1 MSSVEGP
8 SQAHADAAE
17 VAQGSGVVLGANLLN
32 RAVRLVNNWFLAGAL
47 GPLAYG
53 LYELART
60 VVDTRAVIVT
70 RAAGSSTS
78 S

>member
-1 MSSVEGP
+1 MSEGA

-17 VAQGSGVVLGANLLN
+17 VAQGSGVVLGANLIN

-60 VVDTRAVIVT
+60 VVTILASFAPLGTD
-70 RAAGSSTS
+70 
-78 S
+78 